1 MGLSKTLARAAA
13 AADVPVFVARGHGTG
28 AADAVLRAA
37 LRLRVVDSPRHATVL
52 LVAGH
57 VPSALAEPLARV
69 HDQLARPRA
78 TVWWTGG
85 PPGEVLAS
93 WPAATTV
100 GAGGDV
106 VAAVVDAHRDLLG
119 GTRSSDPPQLADV
132 EPAEWRGVGPYGQG
146 GSAMT
151 GGVPYGRP
159 MAGRADDRDGL
170 SLDVVPVTVGP
181 FFPAFPPGL
190 ALKVAF
196 AGDVVHDAEVTSWRR
211 TGGAGTGAPLPDDAL
226 DPFLAA
232 ATGRRVA
239 VAELELARARH
250 HLRWLARL
258 LHLYGLDAFARRA
271 LALADRVA
279 PGAAGEVVALARRV
293 ERPWVLGRV
302 TAGVGAIT
310 GDDAAA
316 WGGPVARAAG
326 MPHDVRTSSP
336 AYAGLGFDPVR
347 FAAGDARDRLR
358 QRLAEAAQALDLA
371 ARAAGRV
378 VEAGEP
384 LEWPAPAVG
393 DDLATAL
400 ATVLAG
406 LEWGDA
412 VAAVASL
419 DLDLDLDLA
428 VDTPVPTAAPLP

>member
-1 MGLSKTLARAAA
+1 MGLRTALARAAA
-13 AADVPVFVARGHGTG
+13 AADVPVFVARGHGSG

-37 LRLRVVDSPRHATVL
+37 PGLRVVDSPRHATVL

-57 VPSALAEPLARV
+57 VPGPLAEPLARV

-78 TVWWTGG
+78 TLWWTGG
-85 PPGEVLAS
+85 PPDEVLAS

-100 GAGGDV
+100 GADGDV
-106 VAAVVDAHRDLLG
+106 VAAVVAAHRDLLG
-119 GTRSSDPPQLADV
+119 GARPSDPPWLADA

-159 MAGRADDRDGL
+159 MAGRGDDRDGL
-170 SLDVVPVTVGP
+170 SLDLVPVTVGP

-190 ALKVAF
+190 ALKVTF
-196 AGDVVHDAEVTSWRR
+196 AGDIVHDALVTSWRHA
-211 TGGAGTGAPLPDDAL
+211 GGAGSGAPLPDDAL

-239 VAELELARARH
+239 VAELEVARARH

-258 LHLYGLDAFARRA
+258 LHLYGLDALARRA

-279 PGAAGEVVALARRV
+279 AGAAGEVIALGRRL
-293 ERPWVLGRV
+293 ERPWVLGLV

-310 GDDAAA
+310 GDGAAA

-326 MPHDVRTSSP
+326 LPHDARTASP
-336 AYAGLGFDPVR
+336 AYAGLGFDPVTSG
-347 FAAGDARDRLR
+347 AGDVRARWR

-371 ARAAGRV
+371 GRAAGRA

-400 ATVLAG
+400 AEVLAG

-419 DLDLDLDLA
+419 DLDLGLES
-428 VDTPVPTAAPLP
+428 PVPTAAPVP